1 MTNKNLKKIVKNPKK
16 LTKKNTKKLTRKNL
30 KHKRNKTLKMK
41 GGTLNWCNVF
51 LIGSI
56 LKILGY
62 CESDVQ
68 KKKRIAKEL
77 LNGFNNTT
85 GNNFNE

>member
-1 MTNKNLKKIVKNPKK
+1 
-16 LTKKNTKKLTRKNL
+16 
-30 KHKRNKTLKMK
+30 MK

-56 LKILGY
+56 LKTLGY

-68 KKKRIAKEL
+68 KKEKIVKEL
-77 LNGFNNTT
+77 LNGFKNTT
-85 GNNFNE
+85 ENNFNEII

>member
-1 MTNKNLKKIVKNPKK
+1 
-16 LTKKNTKKLTRKNL
+16 
-30 KHKRNKTLKMK
+30 MK

-56 LKILGY
+56 LKTLGY

-68 KKKRIAKEL
+68 KKEKQ
-77 LNGFNNTT
+77 
-85 GNNFNE
+85 